1 MKRVFSAIVILTLIL
16 SNSSLAQ
23 QIDYNKIVLPESI
36 KTADFKEKLVQ
47 LAWLNHPDN
56 ISARNQVEVAEY
68 NLKISRR
75 YWLDGFKLQGNLNE
89 FNIDPERDIANRSQF
104 LPRYNLSLTLPLGQ
118 LFYNPIENKQSAVKV
133 TIAENDKKATM
144 LALRKNVLA
153 AYNDYLM
160 YEEIFKIQ
168 SLALSDAETNHA
180 IVEEAFKLGEETYD
194 KYTLS
199 LNNINQRRIA
209 KLQAQNDM
217 KNAKLAVEQF
227 IGRKL
232 EEVN

>member
-75 YWLDGFKLQGNLNE
+75 YWLDGFKVQGNLNE

-104 LPRYNLSLTLPLGQ
+104 LPRYNLS
-118 LFYNPIENKQSAVKV
+118 
-133 TIAENDKKATM
+133 
-144 LALRKNVLA
+144 
-153 AYNDYLM
+153 
-160 YEEIFKIQ
+160 
-168 SLALSDAETNHA
+168 
-180 IVEEAFKLGEETYD
+180 
-194 KYTLS
+194 
-199 LNNINQRRIA
+199 
-209 KLQAQNDM
+209 
-217 KNAKLAVEQF
+217 
-227 IGRKL
+227 
-232 EEVN
+232 

>member
-1 MKRVFSAIVILTLIL
+1 
-16 SNSSLAQ
+16 
-23 QIDYNKIVLPESI
+23 
-36 KTADFKEKLVQ
+36 
-47 LAWLNHPDN
+47 
-56 ISARNQVEVAEY
+56 
-68 NLKISRR
+68 
-75 YWLDGFKLQGNLNE
+75 
-89 FNIDPERDIANRSQF
+89 
-104 LPRYNLSLTLPLGQ
+104 
-118 LFYNPIENKQSAVKV
+118 
-133 TIAENDKKATM
+133 
-144 LALRKNVLA
+144 LR
-153 AYNDYLM
+153 
-160 YEEIFKIQ
+160 IFKIQ